1 MASLTFPALI
11 LAAVFIF
18 HTETADAKAMVAN
31 REKRA
36 PNFFAYPRGGRAMNF
51 FHWPRGGKRVDGLA
65 DDTCCSEGII
75 TIYSTTGVKT
85 YCKGSQ
91 CCEGLEKRYLEE
103 AKDSLSVLC
112 VPTEFNGAQEHA
124 TT

>member
-1 MASLTFPALI
+1 MQ
-11 LAAVFIF
+11 
-18 HTETADAKAMVAN
+18 
-31 REKRA
+31 
-36 PNFFAYPRGGRAMNF
+36 NF

-75 TIYSTTGVKT
+75 TIYGQAGIKT

-91 CCEGLEKRYLEE
+91 CCEGLEKRYLE

-112 VPTEFNGAQEHA
+112 VPTEVSQICMSKISPDL
-124 TT
+124 